1 MKTTSQDFLEMD
13 LKAQS
18 GSIWTEEK
26 AESTKY
32 NHQNF
37 KSIILKPDP
46 VLYAVKES
54 KFEYKNTIKE
64 FIERHKLNE
73 MTEDEAVIKLNELI
87 NKNTGMSSIS
97 LEERKIAELLLS

>member
-18 GSIWTEEK
+18 GSIWTEENEK
-26 AESTKY
+26 SKKY
-32 NHQNF
+32 KHQNF
-37 KSIILKPDP
+37 KPIILKPDP
-46 VLYAVKES
+46 VLYSVKDLEV
-54 KFEYKNTIKE
+54 ENKNSIKE

-87 NKNTGMSSIS
+87 NKNTGMSFIS